1 MNAVDQKIATGKVR
15 RALDTAT
22 LEAIKLRQG
31 YDLGDIPLRLHQIR
45 DEIAAIDAQLDKDV
59 KKHFERNLP
68 W

>member
-1 MNAVDQKIATGKVR
+1 MNAVDQKIAAGKVR

-22 LEAIKLRQG
+22 LEAIKLRKG

-45 DEIAAIDAQLDKDV
+45 DEIVAIDAQLDKDI
-59 KKHFERNLP
+59 KEHFKRNPL